1 MTLQTNPS
9 NRKQMVSAISELT
22 GTPAVYRFTP
32 TYAYDIGC
40 VTVNRDGTTDCNDPD
55 TLERLI
61 PMLIEN
67 GYLTEAPEMEHADA
81 PEQVTI
87 QEPVAG
93 KRIDPEAALAELF
106 ELGISMPNDGLS
118 MNQLRNIVFMLYSKQ
133 NLINKA
139 LGSNLLFI
147 HTNVVTHLQENLP
160 EDIHAFTAML
170 DDFKALGEL
179 TGLSITE
186 EQITV
191 NFPMEED
198 PFMDFSLFAT
208 LVSKIIKACGET
220 KRVRPNLQLLG
231 DNEKYLMHSWLI
243 RIGCGGPDFKDLRR
257 RFTSNLTGYC
267 AFPDQGRAD
276 KHKAKYAELRR
287 IRREEREAAAELVE
301 TATDTSGKE

>member
-22 GTPAVYRFTP
+22 GIPAVYRFTP

-40 VTVNRDGTTDCNDPD
+40 VTVNRDGTTDCNDHD

-67 GYLTEAPEMEHADA
+67 GYLAKAPELEQVNA
-81 PEQVTI
+81 PEQETI
-87 QEPVAG
+87 QEPVATEPL
-93 KRIDPEAALAELF
+93 DTEETVNEVSQLD
-106 ELGISMPNDGLS
+106 ISMPNDGMS
-118 MNQLRNIVFMLYSKQ
+118 MNQLRNIVFMLFSKQ

-160 EDIHAFTAML
+160 EDIHAFVALL
-170 DDFKALGEL
+170 DDFKGLGEL
-179 TGLSITE
+179 NGISITE
-186 EQITV
+186 DKITV
-191 NFPMEED
+191 SFPMADD
-198 PFMDFSLFAT
+198 PSMDFKIFAM
-208 LVSKIIKACGET
+208 LLSKIIQVSGET
-220 KRVRPNLQLLG
+220 KRVRPTLQLLG

-257 RFTSNLTGYC
+257 RFTNNLTGYC
-267 AFPDQGRAD
+267 AFPDQSRAD

-287 IRREEREAAAELVE
+287 IRRKERDATAEPVE